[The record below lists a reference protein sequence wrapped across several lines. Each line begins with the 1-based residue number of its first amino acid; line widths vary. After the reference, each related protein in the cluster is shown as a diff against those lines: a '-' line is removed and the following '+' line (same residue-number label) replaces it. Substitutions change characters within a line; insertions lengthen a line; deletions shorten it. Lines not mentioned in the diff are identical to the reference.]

1 MRAGNLD
8 CRIVIEYPV
17 AAVDATYGT
26 ETITWAPLVAAGSP
40 LAAVPLWAQWQDTLP
55 SRSESVQNGLAM
67 SRNQAR
73 IRMRYRADLTSAMR
87 VTDYRTGVVYQI
99 VGGPA
104 TIGRNQWSEIV
115 VERYS
120 S

>member
-17 AAVDATYGT
+17 AAVDSTYGT

-115 VERYS
+115 VEKYS

>member
-17 AAVDATYGT
+17 ATVDPTYGT
-26 ETITWAPLVAAGSP
+26 EVITWHPLVASGSP
-40 LAAVPLWAQWQDTLP
+40 LSAVPLWAQWQDVLP

-67 SRNQAR
+67 ARNQSR
-73 IRMRYRADLTSAMR
+73 LRLRYRSDMTSAMR
-87 VTDYRTGVVYQI
+87 VTDYATGVVYQI

-104 TIGRNQWSEIV
+104 VIGRNQWVEMV